1 VAYGYD
7 LASMKSERGLSRAS
21 KNCESERQ
29 LTGSCKFARK
39 ATKNLRTNDFP
50 DGSFW

>member
-1 VAYGYD
+1 MAYGYD
-7 LASMKSERGLSRAS
+7 LASMKFERGLSRAS

-29 LTGSCKFARK
+29 FCEFARK
-39 ATKNLRTNDFP
+39 VTKNLGTKDFP